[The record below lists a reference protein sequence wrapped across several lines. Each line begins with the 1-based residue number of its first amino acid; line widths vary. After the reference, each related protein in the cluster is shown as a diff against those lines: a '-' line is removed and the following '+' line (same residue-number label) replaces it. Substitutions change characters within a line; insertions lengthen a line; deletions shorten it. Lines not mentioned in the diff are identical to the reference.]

1 METYLVYSLT
11 VDGLFIAAVAVYR
24 LYEWVF
30 TEIQAKEKVSAI

>member
-1 METYLVYSLT
+1 MEAYLVCSLT

-30 TEIQAKEKVSAI
+30 TETQAKEKVVTI